1 MTASDDGET
10 DLRAEFIRRRGY
22 WARAWDVLLA
32 KSPKFFSA
40 YLDMSSVPYES
51 SVLDK
56 KTKELIFIALDSN
69 AAHLYEPGLRIHI
82 RNAMRLGAS
91 EEEILEVLQLASAI
105 GIHSVSF
112 GLPILMDELT
122 RRHKQSNAAKSAG
135 QDPSPT

>member
-1 MTASDDGET
+1 MTASDDDEV
-10 DLRAEFIRRRGY
+10 DLRAEFVRRRGY

-32 KSPKFFSA
+32 KSPRFFSA

-51 SVLDK
+51 GVLDK

-69 AAHLYEPGLRIHI
+69 TAHLYEPGLRIHI

-91 EEEILEVLQLASAI
+91 EDEILEVLELASAI

-112 GLPILMDELT
+112 GLPILMDELARVA
-122 RRHKQSNAAKSAG
+122 RRSA
-135 QDPSPT
+135 DTEPTDTKPTD

>member
-1 MTASDDGET
+1 MTDSDSE
-10 DLRAEFIRRRGY
+10 LKAEFVRRRGY

-32 KSPKFFSA
+32 KSPKFFAA
-40 YLDMSSVPYES
+40 YLEMSSVPYES

-69 AAHLYEPGLRIHI
+69 ASHLYEPGLRIHI
-82 RNAMRLGAS
+82 RNALRLGAS

-112 GLPILMDELT
+112 GLPVLMDELAKADGRASE
-122 RRHKQSNAAKSAG
+122 RR
-135 QDPSPT
+135 